1 MQSLEHIHVDVVS
14 IDKTEQF
21 LQIAAPE
28 LQRRGGGDTE
38 DYGRWVHIGT
48 ESGYIA
54 LTEAPEAN
62 EMPELRHI
70 GVQIDN
76 IESLMARLSAAGF
89 EVADASSLDSHP
101 FRRRVYYVDGNGLN
115 WEFIEYLSA
124 DPAQRN
130 DYSH

>member
-1 MQSLEHIHVDVVS
+1 MQSLEHIHVNVAS
-14 IDKTEQF
+14 IAKTEQF

-28 LQRRGGGDTE
+28 LQRRGGGDAQG
-38 DYGRWVHIGT
+38 YGPWVHIGT

-54 LTEAPEAN
+54 LTEAAEAN

-70 GVQIDN
+70 GIQVDD

-89 EVADASSLDSHP
+89 EAADTSSLDSHP
-101 FRRRVYYVDGNGLN
+101 FRRRVYYVDGNGLD
-115 WEFIEYLSA
+115 WEFIQYLSA

-130 DYSH
+130 DYSY